1 MGYSLLTLLLRGV
14 CIVQANGISW
24 IRLSHEALQRDMR
37 CKIKTKQLT
46 KRRYGPGKD
55 SSQYRATLLDK
66 EEGVTTIP
74 VREVQRKMSYRWNS
88 VTGIIS

>member
-37 CKIKTKQLT
+37 CKTKTKQLT

-55 SSQYRATLLDK
+55 SS
-66 EEGVTTIP
+66 
-74 VREVQRKMSYRWNS
+74 
-88 VTGIIS
+88 